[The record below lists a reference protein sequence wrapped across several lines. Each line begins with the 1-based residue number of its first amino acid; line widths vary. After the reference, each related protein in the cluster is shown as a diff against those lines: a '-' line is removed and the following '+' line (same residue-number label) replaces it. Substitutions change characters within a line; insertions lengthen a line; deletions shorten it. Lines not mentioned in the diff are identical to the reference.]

1 MKIQCL
7 AATLAIIGQNPAD
20 AFLFP
25 NQRKPFRVSSTSL
38 NQQKAFVND
47 GAFSFMQPFLGVF
60 EEGKTTNYA
69 VPLPVDE
76 ADIPSEEEQIMRRT
90 EAAANMTNIGM
101 EERER
106 RGDAASIF
114 QKITIGYAFYSSLF
128 LDDGGIGGHLARFA
142 IVLPLFFTFGFKKS
156 AESGL

>member
-20 AFLFP
+20 AFFSP
-25 NQRKPFRVSSTSL
+25 NQRKTFRVSSTSL
-38 NQQKAFVND
+38 NQQKGFVND
-47 GAFSFMQPFLGVF
+47 GAFSFMQPFLGLF
-60 EEGKTTNYA
+60 EEGKTTNYG
-69 VPLPVDE
+69 VPLTVDE

-90 EAAANMTNIGM
+90 KAAKNMTNIGV

-106 RGDAASIF
+106 RGDAANIF

-128 LDDGGIGGHLARFA
+128 LDDGEISGHLARFA